1 MNKVYKNKL
10 QLPQQ
15 LTKNQLEVLKLQ
27 IIKLNL
33 HNKLLLTIN
42 KRIHN
47 YPHTKINNKMGS
59 SLNQSIT
66 YNFSK
71 NNGTNSNLNFKN
83 INLSKENIFKYTSIN
98 NSARIGVINFVI
110 KIISS
115 IFNSLYCIIA
125 KPQFINKHDKLIIRI
140 PYYQNNVQKDLLFS
154 NTNSNHVFNILTNNL
169 SNNNNKV
176 IINNMLKNNNSIN
189 ITKNSI
195 IK

>member
-1 MNKVYKNKL
+1 MN
-10 QLPQQ
+10 
-15 LTKNQLEVLKLQ
+15 KNQLEVLKMQL
-27 IIKLNL
+27 IKLNL

-42 KRIHN
+42 KRIIN
-47 YPHTKINNKMGS
+47 YPHTKINDKMGS

-71 NNGTNSNLNFKN
+71 NIRTNSNINFKN
-83 INLSKENIFKYTSIN
+83 INLNKENIFKYTSIN
-98 NSARIGVINFVI
+98 NSARIGIINFVI

-140 PYYQNNVQKDLLFS
+140 PYYQNNVKKDSLFT

-169 SNNNNKV
+169 SDNNNNNKI
-176 IINNMLKNNNSIN
+176 IINNMLKNNNSLN
-189 ITKNSI
+189 LTKNSI

>member
-1 MNKVYKNKL
+1 MNKNK
-10 QLPQQ
+10 
-15 LTKNQLEVLKLQ
+15 KNQLEVLKMQL
-27 IIKLNL
+27 IKLNL

-42 KRIHN
+42 KRIIN
-47 YPHTKINNKMGS
+47 YPHTKINDKMGS

-71 NNGTNSNLNFKN
+71 NNNLN
-83 INLSKENIFKYTSIN
+83 KENNFKYTFIN

-125 KPQFINKHDKLIIRI
+125 KPQFINKHEKLIIRI
-140 PYYQNNVQKDLLFS
+140 PYYQNNVKKDSLFT
-154 NTNSNHVFNILTNNL
+154 NTNSNQVFNILTNNL
-169 SNNNNKV
+169 SNNKI